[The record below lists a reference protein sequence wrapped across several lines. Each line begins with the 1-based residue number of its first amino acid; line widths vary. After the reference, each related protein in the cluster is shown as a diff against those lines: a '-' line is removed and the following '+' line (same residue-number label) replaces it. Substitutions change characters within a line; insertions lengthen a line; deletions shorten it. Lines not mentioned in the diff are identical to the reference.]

1 MPIEVRIWDMRDLMP
16 DIYAKL
22 RNTVLVFIVG
32 VSATLVVF
40 GAARASDG
48 PDQFLSLYGELLKAH
63 VRPSDKGGI
72 LYAGVDYDAWASDP
86 RHRNALKLLLN
97 ENPEGY
103 ATDNERK
110 AFWINA
116 YNFLTIDLIV
126 REGERESI
134 NNLGS
139 FFSSPWSKF
148 EWEIAGRSYTLDFIE
163 HDILRPLGDP
173 RIHFAIN
180 CASVSCPDLR
190 SEYYRAS
197 DLDKQ
202 LSDQLLLA
210 LSNSGKGLYRGVEK
224 IYVSQIFDW
233 FEEDFNDGDIP
244 GWLRENTAIRGEFPL
259 RYLKYDW
266 SLNKSK

>member
-1 MPIEVRIWDMRDLMP
+1 MRDLTSY
-16 DIYAKL
+16 IYAKV
-22 RNTVLVFIVG
+22 RDT
-32 VSATLVVF
+32 AVVF
-40 GAARASDG
+40 VVGISAALAVFGSAQASES
-48 PDQFLSLYGELLKAH
+48 PEKFLDLYGELLGAH
-63 VRPSDKGGI
+63 VRPTETGGI
-72 LYAGVDYDAWASDP
+72 LYAAVDYDAWASDS
-86 RHRNALKLLLN
+86 RHQDALKLLLN
-97 ENPEGY
+97 ENPKVY
-103 ATDNERK
+103 VTKKERT

-134 NNLGS
+134 KNLGS

-148 EWEIAGRSYTLDFIE
+148 EWQIADQSYTLDYIE

-190 SEYYRAS
+190 TEYYRAS
-197 DLDKQ
+197 DLDNQ
-202 LSDQLLLA
+202 LDDQVLLT

-224 IYVSQIFDW
+224 IYVSQVFDW
-233 FEEDFNDGDIP
+233 FEDDFNDGDVP